1 MRRYSHRR
9 NDPNY
14 APGPKAWRA
23 GRVTTFS
30 TTEILEDLYPQSRI
44 GGGMVRERSWAAK
57 LARDRHWITWEQYFA
72 QPLVMVHREHP
83 LDDLFSMTSPFM
95 NLIKRDTTF
104 TPPETTT

>member
-30 TTEILEDLYPQSRI
+30 MTEILEDLYPQSRI

-72 QPLVMVHREHP
+72 QPLVMVRRKSP
-83 LDDLFSMTSPFM
+83 FDDLFSTSPFM